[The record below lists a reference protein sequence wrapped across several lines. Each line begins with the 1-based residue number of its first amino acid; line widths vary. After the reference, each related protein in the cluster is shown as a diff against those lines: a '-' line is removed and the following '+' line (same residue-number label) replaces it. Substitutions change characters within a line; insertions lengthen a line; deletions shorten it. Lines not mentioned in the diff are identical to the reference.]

1 MRIVDKYNMR
11 IVGPNCMGVANT
23 APGVRLS
30 ATILSETPPVGSV
43 AFLTQSGALGASL
56 IDFAGEL
63 DVGFSV
69 VVSMGNM
76 TNVNPCDL
84 LPMLEADENTK
95 IVCMYME
102 TIPEPYRFE
111 RVMSRMTKPVILVKS
126 GRTTKGAAA
135 ASSHTGSLA
144 GNDNVADALL

>member
-1 MRIVDKYNMR
+1 
-11 IVGPNCMGVANT
+11 
-23 APGVRLS
+23 
-30 ATILSETPPVGSV
+30 
-43 AFLTQSGALGASL
+43 
-56 IDFAGEL
+56 
-63 DVGFSV
+63 
-69 VVSMGNM
+69 MGNM

-111 RVMSRMTKPVILVKS
+111 RVMSRMTKPVIVVKS

-144 GNDNVADALL
+144 GNDNVADALLKKCGVIRAEIWKMRSCLPPA